1 MVEDQAAQ
9 RRHSESPVVEDQAAQ
24 RRQIGSAKLAQQTE
38 QLNTLRSNIIVISD
52 CSCTG
57 LPTKNKITNTNL
69 QEFLESFFL
78 HLWFPRFF
86 LD

>member
-38 QLNTLRSNIIVISD
+38 QLNTLRSNISVW
-52 CSCTG
+52 SCTG

>member
-38 QLNTLRSNIIVISD
+38 QLNTLRSNISVW
-52 CSCTG
+52 SC
-57 LPTKNKITNTNL
+57 TKNKITNTNL
-69 QEFLESFFL
+69 HEFLESFFLHFL